1 MLKID
6 RNVKCLLISANINN
20 ETRKERLKPIRK
32 LNWSSYLALLIFV
45 VFFQKKNF
53 SSFFSINFVDK

>member
-1 MLKID
+1 MFIFP
-6 RNVKCLLISANINN
+6 LLISANINN
-20 ETRKERLKPIRK
+20 KTRKERLKPIRK

-53 SSFFSINFVDK
+53 SFFSINFVDK